1 MKKLLITFMFV
12 VVLSHPIFAATSN
25 DIHENLYLR
34 QDVFEAKMDAFMAEI
49 KLMNQNMRS
58 EFKQDIQDMRS
69 ELKQE
74 IHELSKAIA
83 VLSERTDRNFDILS
97 ARIEGTN
104 SRIDDLRNGMYL
116 WLVII
121 GTFITL
127 VSVVIAW
134 PRAKNFIQNRASQKQ
149 SFTLDDIEK
158 LIDARIN
165 SKFHS

>member
-127 VSVVIAW
+127 VGVIIAW
-134 PRAKNFIQNRASQKQ
+134 PRQ
-149 SFTLDDIEK
+149 SI
-158 LIDARIN
+158 
-165 SKFHS
+165 SKTVLYS